1 VAGWEV
7 RIEGATETA
16 HQFQDSTLK
25 VPERLDATLE
35 KGAGL
40 VRDMA
45 RMIAQSKGDIYTG
58 RGDHG
63 DPSRAPGD
71 LIRKI
76 SVRRAGESRF
86 DVVEH
91 SRTRTQRYPGGWP
104 YPNRIEYEGGGR
116 AFMRPAA
123 EAMTPVITT
132 MVDSML
138 DRLFAEEGF

>member
-1 VAGWEV
+1 VAGWSV
-7 RIEGATETA
+7 NIEGATETA

-25 VPERLDATLE
+25 VPERLDAMLE

-45 RMIAQSKGDIYTG
+45 RMIAQSKGDVYTG

-63 DPSRAPGD
+63 DEDRKSGD

-91 SRTRTQRYPGGWP
+91 SRTRTEHYPAGYA
-104 YPNRIEYEGGGR
+104 YPNRIEYEGDGR

-123 EAMTPVITT
+123 DAMTPVITT
-132 MVDSML
+132 MVDTML